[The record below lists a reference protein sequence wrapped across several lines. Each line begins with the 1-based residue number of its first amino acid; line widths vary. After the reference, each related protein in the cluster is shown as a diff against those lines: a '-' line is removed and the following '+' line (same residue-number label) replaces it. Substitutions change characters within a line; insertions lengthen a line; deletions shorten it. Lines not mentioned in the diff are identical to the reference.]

1 MNKMAPDGPTA
12 AGLPFPP
19 NPTIKMSPAL
29 PVVCCLR
36 GPVQGD
42 LVLLVLEGTHFNT
55 MPAVSGLFSR
65 LYF

>member
-12 AGLPFPP
+12 AGLPLPP
-19 NPTIKMSPAL
+19 NSTIKMSLAL

-36 GPVQGD
+36 ARVQGD
-42 LVLLVLEGTHFNT
+42 LELLVLEGTHFHT
-55 MPAVSGLFSR
+55 KPAVSGLFSR